1 MHIDVRIPWEPG
13 KRLGFAI
20 NRAMDT
26 VRDWVLILDHDV
38 FLSLNPNWYEIC
50 QNAIEKVGHGAGW
63 ITCTTT
69 NIGNPSQKAAFNI
82 DPNDF
87 PYMPN
92 FGTTDI
98 DMHFKLA
105 QDIYRANKGKV
116 VDITELSKKRKLSG
130 FFILTHKTAYEKVKK
145 NYGLPDDKFLGWD
158 NYYAD
163 RLMNCGYKLYIMKDL
178 YVWHGYRRLWKN
190 PSWGKGIVGR

>member
-50 QNAIEKVGHGAGW
+50 QNAIEKVGHRAGW

-163 RLMNCGYKLYIMKDL
+163 RLMNCGYKLYIMK
-178 YVWHGYRRLWKN
+178 
-190 PSWGKGIVGR
+190 